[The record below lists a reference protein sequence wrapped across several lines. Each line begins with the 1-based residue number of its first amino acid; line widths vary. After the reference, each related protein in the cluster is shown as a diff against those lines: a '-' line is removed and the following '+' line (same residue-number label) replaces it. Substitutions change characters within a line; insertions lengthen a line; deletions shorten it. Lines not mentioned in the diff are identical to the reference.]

1 MNTNSRQR
9 SADLRASAGTTKGV
23 GLVAV
28 VLLAWAAR
36 AALHLSELYPL
47 KAGVLFAIIVAFTVG
62 LLHDNHP
69 FARYGPANQI
79 TTVRAVLVA
88 LVASLIGEPHRPAV
102 AAWAV
107 GLGVIVGMLDGVDG
121 WLARRSRMASD
132 FGARFDMEIDA
143 LLVMALAILAWRYD
157 KAGAWV
163 VMSGL
168 LRYLFLAAGW
178 WWRWLQRP
186 LPPARRRQTICVVQ
200 IVALI
205 LVMVPAVTPPASTVL
220 AAGALGALCYS
231 FLVDILWLWRE
242 EGRAEGRHY
251 GGRERETEA
260 VGQEPHHGW
269 RRWISL
275 AAAVVLLDVAVTF
288 GNIWPT
294 PAIRWQGELSVE
306 LASLI
311 LFLVIA
317 RRWLGSPSRAALGW
331 LSVLWVLLVIGRY
344 ADVTAPALY
353 GRDINL
359 YWDLRYV
366 PDVVSMLVRA
376 APLWLG
382 LLVAASAVLL
392 LYVMFVLVRWAMR
405 RLGASMRDAHERRLL
420 GALAAVVLMLFAGE
434 GLIDRLP
441 VTFGTPVL
449 ATFARQVPLVIGAVA
464 GSTSLGP
471 SPPMDSDLAL
481 VEGADVLLVF
491 LESYGAV
498 SYDQPEFNR
507 RLTPSRD
514 ELDAAVRAT
523 GRDVVS
529 TYVESPTFGGN
540 SWLAHLTLL
549 SGVEVRDPDTYAEL
563 MTQKRDTLVTA
574 FSRHGYRT
582 IALMPGL
589 WQRWPEGSF
598 YGFDDIYGGE
608 RLDYHGP
615 QFGWWSMTD
624 QFAIAKMDALEV
636 TRTPRA
642 PLFVFFPTIST
653 HTPFTPTPP
662 YQPDWRRMLADRP
675 YEAADLKNAWDDEP
689 DWMNLGP
696 SYVTAVAYAYRVL
709 AGYLRTR
716 ADRDF
721 VLILIGDHQPPAAVS
736 GLHARWDVP
745 MHVIASR
752 PEVLERLRARG
763 FQTGL
768 RPSGPALVRM
778 HAMLPILLDVFGSR
792 R

>member
-1 MNTNSRQR
+1 MDINSRRR
-9 SADLRASAGTTKGV
+9 SADSLSASAGITQLG
-23 GLVAV
+23 GLVALV
-28 VLLAWAAR
+28 CVAWAAR
-36 AALHLSELYPL
+36 APLHLGELYPW
-47 KAGVLFAIIVAFTVG
+47 KAAALFAIVVAFTLV
-62 LLHDNHP
+62 LVHDHHP

-79 TTVRAVLVA
+79 TTLRAVLVA
-88 LVASLIGEPHRPAV
+88 LVAGLVGEAPLPAV
-102 AAWAV
+102 GAWAA
-107 GLGVIVGMLDGVDG
+107 GLSVIAGMLDGIDG
-121 WLARRSRMASD
+121 WLARRSRMASE

-143 LLVMALAILAWRYD
+143 ALIMTLAILVWTHD

-178 WWRWLQRP
+178 WWPWLRRP
-186 LPPARRRQTICVVQ
+186 LPPVRRRQAICVVQ

-205 LVMVPAVTPPASTVL
+205 FVMVPAVTPPVSIVL
-220 AAGALGALCYS
+220 SAMALGALGYS
-231 FLVDILWLWRE
+231 FLVDILWLR
-242 EGRAEGRHY
+242 RQDRLAEG
-251 GGRERETEA
+251 GRRA
-260 VGQEPHHGW
+260 GQERHDW
-269 RRWISL
+269 RRALSL
-275 AAAVVLLDVAVTF
+275 AAAVVFLDAAVTF
-288 GNIWPT
+288 SNIWPT

-306 LASLI
+306 LAAFI
-311 LFLVIA
+311 LLLVIA
-317 RRWLGSPSRAALGW
+317 TRWLGPPSRAALGW
-331 LSVLWVLLVIGRY
+331 LSGLGLLLVIGRY
-344 ADVTAPALY
+344 VDVTAPALY

-366 PDVVSMLVRA
+366 PDVVSMLVRV
-376 APLWLG
+376 APTWLG
-382 LLVAASAVLL
+382 LLVAAIAVLL
-392 LYVMFVLVRWAMR
+392 LYVMFGLVRWAVR
-405 RLGASMRDAHERRLL
+405 RLGAAMLDAHERRIL
-420 GALAAVVLMLFAGE
+420 GAVAAVAIVLFAAE
-434 GLIDRLP
+434 RLTDRLP
-441 VTFGTPVL
+441 VAFGNPVV

-464 GSTSLGP
+464 GSTTLDP

-481 VEGADVLLVF
+481 VNGADVLLVF

-507 RLTPSRD
+507 LLTPSRA
-514 ELDAAVRAT
+514 ELETAIRDT

-540 SWLAHLTLL
+540 SWLAHLSLL
-549 SGVEVRDPDTYAEL
+549 SGVEVRDPNTNAAL

-574 FSRHGYRT
+574 FSRQGYRT
-582 IALMPGL
+582 VAVMPGL
-589 WQRWPEGSF
+589 WQRWPEGAF

-608 RLDYHGP
+608 RLDYRGP

-624 QFAIAKMDALEV
+624 QFAFAKMDALEV
-636 TRTPRA
+636 SPAPRA

-662 YQPDWRRMLADRP
+662 YQPDWRRMLADSP
-675 YEAADLKNAWDDEP
+675 YEAADLQHAWDEEP

-696 SYVTAVAYAYRVL
+696 SYVAAVEYAYRVL
-709 AGYLRTR
+709 AGYVRLR

-721 VLILIGDHQPPAAVS
+721 ILIVIGDHQPPAAVS

-752 PEVLERLRARG
+752 PEVLERLRHRG
-763 FQTGL
+763 FQPGL

-778 HAMLPILLDVFGSR
+778 HAMLPILLEGFGSR
-792 R
+792 P

>member
-1 MNTNSRQR
+1 MTTNNRPR
-9 SADLRASAGTTKGV
+9 SPDSLRASAGISQLV
-23 GLVAV
+23 GLAAV

-36 AALHLSELYPL
+36 AALPLSELYAL
-47 KAGVLFAIIVAFTVG
+47 KAGALFAIVVAFTVA
-62 LLHDNHP
+62 LLHDHHP

-88 LVASLIGEPHRPAV
+88 LVASVIGEPRLPAV
-102 AAWAV
+102 ATWAV
-107 GLGVIVGMLDGVDG
+107 VLGITVAMLDGLDG

-143 LLVMALAILAWRYD
+143 LLAMALSVLVWRYD

-163 VMSGL
+163 LLSGL
-168 LRYLFLAAGW
+168 LRYLFFAAGW
-178 WWRWLQRP
+178 LWRWLQHP
-186 LPPARRRQTICVVQ
+186 LPASRRRQAICVVQ
-200 IVALI
+200 IASLLLAMLPV
-205 LVMVPAVTPPASTVL
+205 VTPPFSILL
-220 AAGALGALCYS
+220 AAVALGAPGYS
-231 FLVDILWLWRE
+231 FLIDILWLWRQDGSRE
-242 EGRAEGRHY
+242 GGRHGEQSMTGVAGREGRD
-251 GGRERETEA
+251 
-260 VGQEPHHGW
+260 W
-269 RRWISL
+269 RRWIGLTAVLMLFNASL
-275 AAAVVLLDVAVTF
+275 TF

-306 LASLI
+306 LASFI
-311 LFLVIA
+311 LLLVIVS
-317 RRWLGSPSRAALGW
+317 RWLGPPSRTALGW
-331 LSVLWVLLVIGRY
+331 LSALWVLLVIGRY
-344 ADVTAPALY
+344 VDVTAPALY

-366 PDVVSMLVRA
+366 PDVVSMMVRVAPPWLVA
-376 APLWLG
+376 
-382 LLVAASAVLL
+382 LVAASIVLL
-392 LYVMFVLVRWAMR
+392 LSALFVLVRWAMR
-405 RLGASMRDAHERRLL
+405 RLGTAMRDAHERRLL
-420 GALAAVVLMLFAGE
+420 GALAGVVVLLFAGE
-434 GLIDRLP
+434 RLSDRLP
-441 VTFGTPVL
+441 VTFGNPVL
-449 ATFARQVPLVIGAVA
+449 ATFARQVPLVIGGVA
-464 GSTSLGP
+464 GSTSLDP

-481 VEGADVLLVF
+481 VKGADVLLVF

-498 SYDQPEFNR
+498 SFDRPEFDR
-507 RLTPSRD
+507 HLTPIRA
-514 ELDAAVRAT
+514 ELAAAIHAT

-540 SWLAHLTLL
+540 SWLAHLSLL
-549 SGVEVRDPDTYAEL
+549 SGVEARDPDTYAGL

-582 IALMPGL
+582 VALMPGL
-589 WQRWPEGSF
+589 WQRWPEGAF
-598 YGFDDIYGGE
+598 YGFDELYGGE
-608 RLDYHGP
+608 RLDYRGP

-624 QFAIAKMDALEV
+624 QFAIAKIDALEV
-636 TRTPRA
+636 NRAPRA

-662 YQPDWRRMLADRP
+662 YQPDWPRMLTDTP
-675 YEAADLKNAWDDEP
+675 YEAADLENMWDEEP

-696 SYVTAVAYAYRVL
+696 GYVGAVGYAYRAL
-709 AGYLRTR
+709 AGYLRVR

-721 VLILIGDHQPPAAVS
+721 VMIVIGDHQPPAAVS

-763 FQTGL
+763 FQAGL
-768 RPSGPALVRM
+768 RPSGPALVPM

>member
-1 MNTNSRQR
+1 M
-9 SADLRASAGTTKGV
+9 A

-28 VLLAWAAR
+28 VFLAWAAR

-47 KAGVLFAIIVAFTVG
+47 KAGVLFAIVIAFTVV
-62 LLHDNHP
+62 LMHDNHP

-88 LVASLIGEPHRPAV
+88 LVASLIGEPRLPAV
-102 AAWAV
+102 ATWAA
-107 GLGVIVGMLDGVDG
+107 GLSVIVGMLDGMDG

-143 LLVMALAILAWRYD
+143 LLVLALAILAWRYD

-163 VMSGL
+163 LISGL
-168 LRYLFLAAGW
+168 LRYFFLAAGW
-178 WWRWLQRP
+178 RWRWLQRP
-186 LPPARRRQTICVVQ
+186 LPPTRRRQAICVVQ
-200 IVALI
+200 ILALI
-205 LVMVPAVTPPASTVL
+205 LVMVPAVTPPVSTVL
-220 AAGALGALCYS
+220 SAVALGALCYS
-231 FLVDILWLWRE
+231 FLVDIVWLWRMKGPAE
-242 EGRAEGRHY
+242 SRHHGADERASRAGR
-251 GGRERETEA
+251 RERA
-260 VGQEPHHGW
+260 GW
-269 RRWISL
+269 RHWMSL
-275 AAAVVLLDVAVTF
+275 AAAVVLLDMAVTF

-294 PAIRWQGELSVE
+294 PAISWQGELSVE

-376 APLWLG
+376 GPLWLG
-382 LLVAASAVLL
+382 LLVAMSTVLL
-392 LYVMFVLVRWAMR
+392 MYVIFVLVRSAMR
-405 RLGASMRDAHERRLL
+405 RLGTAMRDAPERRFL
-420 GALAAVVLMLFAGE
+420 GALAAVVMVLFAGQR
-434 GLIDRLP
+434 LSDRLP
-441 VTFGTPVL
+441 VTFGAPVL
-449 ATFARQVPLVIGAVA
+449 ATFARQIPLLIGAVA
-464 GSTSLGP
+464 GSTSLDP

-481 VEGADVLLVF
+481 VKGADVLLVF

-498 SYDQPEFNR
+498 SFDRPEFNQ
-507 RLTPSRD
+507 RLTPSRA
-514 ELDAAVRAT
+514 ELEAAVHAT

-540 SWLAHLTLL
+540 SWLAHLSLL

-574 FSRHGYRT
+574 FSRYGYRT

-589 WQRWPEGSF
+589 WQRWPEGAF
-598 YGFDDIYGGE
+598 YGFDEIYGGE

-624 QFAIAKMDALEV
+624 QFAIAKIDALEV
-636 TRTPRA
+636 NRAPRA

-662 YQPDWRRMLADRP
+662 YQPDWQRMLTDTP
-675 YEAADLKNAWDDEP
+675 YEAADVAHAWDEEP

-696 SYVTAVAYAYRVL
+696 GYVGAVAYAYRAL
-709 AGYLRTR
+709 AGYLRMR

-736 GLHARWDVP
+736 GLRARWDVP
-745 MHVIASR
+745 VHIIASR
-752 PEVLERLRARG
+752 PEVLERLRGRG

-778 HAMLPILLDVFGSR
+778 HALLPILLDVFGSR
-792 R
+792 Q

>member
-9 SADLRASAGTTKGV
+9 SADSLRASAGITQLV

-28 VLLAWAAR
+28 VFLAWTAR
-36 AALHLSELYPL
+36 AGLHLSELYPF
-47 KAGVLFAIIVAFTVG
+47 KAGALFAIVVAFTVV

-88 LVASLIGEPHRPAV
+88 LVASLIGEPRLPAV
-102 AAWAV
+102 AIWAA
-107 GLGVIVGMLDGVDG
+107 GLGVIVGMLDGLDG

-132 FGARFDMEIDA
+132 FGARFDMETDA
-143 LLVMALAILAWRYD
+143 LLVMALAILAWRLD

-186 LPPARRRQTICVVQ
+186 LPPARRRQAICVVQ
-200 IVALI
+200 ILALI
-205 LVMVPAVTPPASTVL
+205 LVMVPAVTPPLSTAL
-220 AAGALGALCYS
+220 SALALGALCYS
-231 FLVDILWLWRE
+231 FLIDILWVWRQD
-242 EGRAEGRHY
+242 GAAEGGQHR
-251 GGRERETEA
+251 GQEGTTEA
-260 VGQEPHHGW
+260 GGQERHDW
-269 RRWISL
+269 RRWMGL

-306 LASLI
+306 LASFI
-311 LFLVIA
+311 LLLVIA
-317 RRWLGSPSRAALGW
+317 SRWLGPPSRAALGW
-331 LSVLWVLLVIGRY
+331 LSALWVLLAIGRY
-344 ADVTAPALY
+344 VDVTAPALY

-366 PDVVSMLVRA
+366 PDVVSMLVHV
-376 APLWLG
+376 APPWLG
-382 LLVAASAVLL
+382 VFVAASIVLL
-392 LYVMFVLVRWAMR
+392 LSVMFVLVRWAMR
-405 RLGASMRDAHERRLL
+405 RLGTAMRDGRERRLL
-420 GALAAVVLMLFAGE
+420 GALAAVVMMLFAGE
-434 GLIDRLP
+434 RLSDRLP
-441 VTFGTPVL
+441 VTFGNPVL
-449 ATFARQVPLVIGAVA
+449 ATFARQVPLVFAGVT
-464 GSTSLGP
+464 GSTSLDP

-481 VEGADVLLVF
+481 IKGADVLLVF

-507 RLTPSRD
+507 RLTPIRA
-514 ELDAAVRAT
+514 ELEAAIRAT

-540 SWLAHLTLL
+540 SWLAHLSLL
-549 SGVEVRDPDTYAEL
+549 SGVEARDPDTYAGL

-582 IALMPGL
+582 VALMPGL
-589 WQRWPEGSF
+589 WQRWPEGAF
-598 YGFDDIYGGE
+598 YGFDELYGGE

-624 QFAIAKMDALEV
+624 QFAIAKVDALEV
-636 TRTPRA
+636 SRTPRA

-662 YQPDWRRMLADRP
+662 YQPDWQRMLTDTP
-675 YEAADLKNAWDDEP
+675 YEAADLEHVDEEP

-696 SYVTAVAYAYRVL
+696 GYVGAVAYAYRAL
-709 AGYLRTR
+709 AGYLRMR

-721 VLILIGDHQPPAAVS
+721 VMIVIGDHQPPAAVS

-763 FQTGL
+763 FQAGL

-778 HAMLPILLDVFGSR
+778 HEMLPILLDVFGSR

>member
-1 MNTNSRQR
+1 
-9 SADLRASAGTTKGV
+9 
-23 GLVAV
+23 
-28 VLLAWAAR
+28 
-36 AALHLSELYPL
+36 LSGLYPL
-47 KAGVLFAIIVAFTVG
+47 KAAVLFAIVVAFTVV
-62 LLHDNHP
+62 LVHDNHP

-88 LVASLIGEPHRPAV
+88 LVASLIGESPLPAV
-102 AAWAV
+102 ATWAA
-107 GLGVIVGMLDGVDG
+107 GLAVVVGMLDGIDG

-143 LLVMALAILAWRYD
+143 FLVMALAILAWRHD

-178 WWRWLQRP
+178 RWQWLQRP
-186 LPPARRRQTICVVQ
+186 LPPARRRQAICVVQ
-200 IVALI
+200 ILALI
-205 LVMVPAVTPPASTVL
+205 LVMVPAVMPPVSTVL
-220 AAGALGALCYS
+220 AAAALGALSYS
-231 FLVDILWLWRE
+231 FLIDILWLRRQE
-242 EGRAEGRHY
+242 DPAEGGYYVGPAREAEASR
-251 GGRERETEA
+251 RER
-260 VGQEPHHGW
+260 HGW
-269 RRWISL
+269 RRWMSL
-275 AAAVVLLDVAVTF
+275 AAAVVLLDAGVTF

-317 RRWLGSPSRAALGW
+317 RRWLGPPSRAALGW
-331 LSVLWVLLVIGRY
+331 LSALWVLLVIGRY

-353 GRDINL
+353 GRDVNL
-359 YWDLRYV
+359 YWDLRYI

-376 APLWLG
+376 LPVWLG
-382 LLVAASAVLL
+382 LLIAAITVLL
-392 LYVMFVLVRWAMR
+392 LYVMFVLIRWAMR
-405 RLGASMRDAHERRLL
+405 CLGTAMRDAPERRLL
-420 GALAAVVLMLFAGE
+420 GGLAVVVLMLFAGQRWS
-434 GLIDRLP
+434 DRLP

-464 GSTSLGP
+464 GSTSLEP
-471 SPPMDSDLAL
+471 SPPMDSDLGL
-481 VEGADVLLVF
+481 VKGADVILVF

-498 SYDQPEFNR
+498 SYDQPEFDR
-507 RLTPSRD
+507 GLTPSRS
-514 ELDAAVRAT
+514 ELEAAVRAT
-523 GRDVVS
+523 GRDAVS

-540 SWLAHLTLL
+540 SWLAHLSLI
-549 SGVEVRDPDTYAEL
+549 SGVEVRDPETYAEL
-563 MTQKRDTLVTA
+563 MTQKRDTLVAA

-582 IALMPGL
+582 VALMPGL
-589 WQRWPEGSF
+589 WQRWPEGAF
-598 YGFDDIYGGE
+598 YGFDEIYGGD

-624 QFAIAKMDALEV
+624 QFAFAKIDALEV
-636 TRTPRA
+636 SRTPRA

-662 YQPDWRRMLADRP
+662 YQTDWQRMLADRP
-675 YEAADLKNAWDDEP
+675 YEAADLKHAWDDEP

-709 AGYLRTR
+709 AGYIRMR

-721 VLILIGDHQPPAAVS
+721 VLIVMGDHQPPAAVT

-752 PEVLERLRARG
+752 PDVLARLRARG
-763 FQTGL
+763 FQAGL

-778 HAMLPILLDVFGSR
+778 HAMLPMLLDAFGSNRVEAAR